1 MKKKKVFPK
10 VLLGVAI
17 AVAAI
22 VGISAAA
29 NFICL
34 KKNLE
39 SIGKFEKVDNPDA
52 VIPVMN
58 EKEECVFKTGRELKT
73 VNLTD
78 IHLGGGWLSYK
89 KDRMALNAVASM
101 ITAEK
106 PDLVIVT
113 GDIGYPVPFSSGT
126 LNNMYPVKL
135 FTALMEKLGV
145 YYTVTFGNHDSE
157 AYSYYS
163 REKIGY
169 AYEKPELKY
178 SLFSVGPEDVDGVGN
193 QIIRVENL
201 EGRLIQALFLVDS
214 HSYTDGDIFGI
225 FWKYDNIHE
234 NQIEWYKR
242 NVLEMQKEN
251 PDVKSLMFMHIP
263 LVEFRDAFN
272 EYQANGGKDSS
283 EIKYISGEIHEKE
296 PYVFCGIGEDDMFE
310 TVRQLGSTKAII
322 FGHDHKNNLALN
334 YKGVDLIYNNS
345 IDYLAYIG
353 ISKLGDYRGCS
364 VININTDG
372 TYSLKHESYYQDKYV
387 SHFPKEEV
395 TFENA

>member
-17 AVAAI
+17 ALAVFAGLSAI
-22 VGISAAA
+22 A
-29 NFICL
+29 NYICL
-34 KKNLE
+34 KNNLKMINE
-39 SIGKFEKVDNPDA
+39 FEKVENPSA

-58 EKEECVFKTGRELKT
+58 EKEEYVFKTDRELKT

-145 YYTVTFGNHDSE
+145 YYTVTLGNHDSE

-169 AYEKPELKY
+169 AYENPSLEY
-178 SLFSVGPEDVDGVGN
+178 SLFMSGPEEVDGIGN
-193 QIIRVENL
+193 QVIRIENS
-201 EGRLIQALFLVDS
+201 EGKLIQALFLVDS
-214 HSYTDGDIFGI
+214 HSYTGGDIFGI

-234 NQIEWYKR
+234 NQIEWYKMK
-242 NVLEMQKEN
+242 VLEMQKEN
-251 PDVKSLMFMHIP
+251 PEVKSLMFMHIP
-263 LVEFRDAFN
+263 LVEFRDAYN
-272 EYQANGGKDSS
+272 EFLANGEKDTS
-283 EIKYISGEIHEKE
+283 EIKYISGEVHEKD

-310 TVRQLGSTKAII
+310 TIQQLGSTKAIL

-334 YKGVDLIYNNS
+334 YKGIEMYYNYS
-345 IDYLAYIG
+345 MDYLAYIG

-364 VININTDG
+364 VLNINQDG
-372 TYSLKHESYYQDKYV
+372 TYSLKYESYYQDKYV
-387 SHFPKEEV
+387 SHSPKEEV
-395 TFENA
+395 VFENR